1 MNAEDNAD
9 WSYTTIRAAI
19 DEAKSNLEADD
30 GKYDIDAD
38 GVSTYEQVKAIHD
51 YLLDT
56 VSYVKDSSR
65 VEGGDITLTATVF
78 PTTASNQKV
87 IWSSSNPRVAT
98 VDQNGC
104 VVPLSSG
111 SVVITATT
119 MEGGFT
125 DTCSFTVEDKAT
137 IIGQV
142 DVLQQGVVMNT
153 GETFAFAA
161 VVRPTDTAI
170 QSVSWSS
177 SDESVATVS
186 EYGTIEALKA
196 GTTTIKLYFADYP
209 SVYAT
214 CELTVK

>member
-38 GVSTYEQVKAIHD
+38 GVSAYEQVKAIHD

-65 VEGGDITLTATVF
+65 KY
-78 PTTASNQKV
+78 Q
-87 IWSSSNPRVAT
+87 SSYGALV
-98 VDQNGC
+98 
-104 VVPLSSG
+104 
-111 SVVITATT
+111 
-119 MEGGFT
+119 EGGFT

-153 GETFAFAA
+153 GETFAFTA